1 MRWWVEPSDE
11 ALDSLRKIPHT
22 RDDARQIR
30 DHLSNLAAQARP
42 GDGLMVM
49 DGHEL
54 RYSAVGRFRIVFELR
69 PSSSQPPGSL
79 IVTNIVAF
87 SK

>member
-1 MRWWVEPSDE
+1 MRWWVETSDE
-11 ALDSLRKIPHT
+11 ALHSLRKIPHT
-22 RDDARQIR
+22 RDDAGQIR
-30 DHLSNLAAQARP
+30 DHLSELAAKDRP
-42 GDGLMVM
+42 GDFLMVM

-54 RYSAVGRFRIVFELR
+54 RYSAVGRFRVIFELR

>member
-1 MRWWVEPSDE
+1 MAKPLHPIKLAISQCAGGWNLQTKLSTVCGKYRTPAMMR
-11 ALDSLRKIPHT
+11 
-22 RDDARQIR
+22 
-30 DHLSNLAAQARP
+30 